1 LTSAGNWKSTKTFLF
16 TELNGKELPINM
28 VIVIRK
34 KSTKRRKTEGRKAR
48 SIRP

>member
-1 LTSAGNWKSTKTFLF
+1 
-16 TELNGKELPINM
+16 LPINM

-48 SIRP
+48 SIRPWQICLSRAFQSIPE